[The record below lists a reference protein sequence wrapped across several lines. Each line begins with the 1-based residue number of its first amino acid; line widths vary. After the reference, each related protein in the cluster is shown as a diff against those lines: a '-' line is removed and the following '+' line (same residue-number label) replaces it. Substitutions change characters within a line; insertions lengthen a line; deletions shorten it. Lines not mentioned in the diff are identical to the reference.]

1 MSLNV
6 KSLAS
11 GALEFTLALAWNEA
25 VSNAIKSFFPPD
37 DEKKAEAKATIIY
50 ALIVTILIFLL
61 SHSPN
66 KHLVNKRSNWKEPK
80 VGPQVINLFAPF
92 GFTDVCPFT
101 NFGND
106 VVCVLI
112 MPFGQS
118 PTDFGNGH
126 YLRSVTVT
134 YNKSDVAELDSLSI
148 GINCVHLSPPLIMT
162 ATYSGN
168 NIHVFILNG
177 RAQGEGSVTIRRQ
190 HGGDSQHDMRK
201 LVWTT

>member
-118 PTDFGNGH
+118 PTDFGNGII
-126 YLRSVTVT
+126 YSFGNDSYRVLSV
-134 YNKSDVAELDSLSI
+134 L
-148 GINCVHLSPPLIMT
+148 HLSLVKYPLFC
-162 ATYSGN
+162 N
-168 NIHVFILNG
+168 D
-177 RAQGEGSVTIRRQ
+177 
-190 HGGDSQHDMRK
+190 GDY
-201 LVWTT
+201 V